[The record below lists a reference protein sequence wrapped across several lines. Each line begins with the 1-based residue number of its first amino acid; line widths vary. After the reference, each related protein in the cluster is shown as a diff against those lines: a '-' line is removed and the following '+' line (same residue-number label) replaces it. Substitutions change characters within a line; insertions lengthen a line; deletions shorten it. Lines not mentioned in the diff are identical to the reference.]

1 MGKHIEQR
9 HDSLPDKQEEI
20 QVLQTNED
28 TQSCR
33 SRKSS
38 SKSNCFVRQQL
49 KIDAEIKK
57 RKLAQEIVDLE
68 LAMQVSKL
76 EQEEVDGNS
85 ESVDSGSESNRSFVQ
100 KWINSRRDA
109 SPAKDLSSE
118 VGSKYNL
125 RNQQIN
131 KSQVPVEFSTFIT
144 RQAMPKDLP
153 IFNGYPTEWPN
164 FIFQYENSTA
174 ICGYTKEENQCRLQ
188 KCLKGNARTIV
199 ESLLI
204 LPRNADKIID
214 MLRKRFGRPELIVF
228 MLLDR
233 IRNFPVVKEDKLDMF
248 INFSDNVKNVV
259 GTMETLN
266 QEDHLRNPILLQEL
280 LNKLPTSQ
288 KLRWLE
294 YISRKTVQQPK
305 LIEFSAWLDHRASIV
320 SQIEMPKLSDTVT
333 NVTRDKQK
341 HNRRDVT
348 LTTNNSRTT
357 NPKCACCGNEFHH
370 LSNCSKFK
378 SLSVDDRWH
387 VVTSQRICFS
397 CLIPNHTLRTCKSIK
412 ICGKNQCTKPHHIL
426 LHKDNDNNHNRSNQG
441 YQHEVNYHRL
451 TSNNVLLK
459 IIPITI
465 NTNGNYVHTHAL
477 LDDASTVTLIDQD
490 LADELHMDG
499 PQRTLTIQ
507 WTNNQVR
514 QQDDSRIVS
523 FSIIGQQK
531 NKKYQLR
538 RVWTMKEMSLPTQS
552 INSSEMMER
561 FTYLGNGV
569 LSMTNAK
576 PKVLIGQDNWP
587 LLVNKR
593 IISGPWNGPALSKT
607 LLGWVL
613 HGNVSQTANTFSNK
627 HTTSHVCHMSSEDK
641 DDLDVLH
648 DLVKQQWQID
658 SSGVY
663 KLEKAMSKED
673 MVAQSIMD
681 RTMTRSGGRIETGLL
696 WKDENVVLPE
706 SKKNAMRRLIC
717 TERKMDKNEEYGRR
731 YCQKFDEL
739 VQKKYIRKLNN
750 SEVCGDQ
757 FKVWY
762 LPHFGIINPNKPD
775 KLRIVFDASA
785 KSNGVSLNDFL
796 LTGPDK
802 YNSLFNILI
811 NFRICRYAFTADIKE
826 MFLQVRVKKDDC
838 SAQRVL
844 FREMDRT
851 REPDVY
857 EIEVVFFGSTC
868 GPCLAQEAKNKNA
881 QEFKLTH
888 PDAVPDII
896 EKHYMDDYLGG
907 ADTIEAAHKLIA
919 DVIYI
924 HMS

>member
-20 QVLQTNED
+20 QILQTNED

-85 ESVDSGSESNRSFVQ
+85 ES
-100 KWINSRRDA
+100 
-109 SPAKDLSSE
+109 
-118 VGSKYNL
+118 
-125 RNQQIN
+125 
-131 KSQVPVEFSTFIT
+131 
-144 RQAMPKDLP
+144 
-153 IFNGYPTEWPN
+153 
-164 FIFQYENSTA
+164 
-174 ICGYTKEENQCRLQ
+174 
-188 KCLKGNARTIV
+188 
-199 ESLLI
+199 
-204 LPRNADKIID
+204 
-214 MLRKRFGRPELIVF
+214 
-228 MLLDR
+228 
-233 IRNFPVVKEDKLDMF
+233 
-248 INFSDNVKNVV
+248 
-259 GTMETLN
+259 
-266 QEDHLRNPILLQEL
+266 
-280 LNKLPTSQ
+280 
-288 KLRWLE
+288 
-294 YISRKTVQQPK
+294 
-305 LIEFSAWLDHRASIV
+305 
-320 SQIEMPKLSDTVT
+320 
-333 NVTRDKQK
+333 
-341 HNRRDVT
+341 
-348 LTTNNSRTT
+348 
-357 NPKCACCGNEFHH
+357 
-370 LSNCSKFK
+370 
-378 SLSVDDRWH
+378 
-387 VVTSQRICFS
+387 
-397 CLIPNHTLRTCKSIK
+397 
-412 ICGKNQCTKPHHIL
+412 
-426 LHKDNDNNHNRSNQG
+426 
-441 YQHEVNYHRL
+441 
-451 TSNNVLLK
+451 

-514 QQDDSRIVS
+514 QQDDSRIFRNDGKIS
-523 FSIIGQQK
+523 
-531 NKKYQLR
+531 
-538 RVWTMKEMSLPTQS
+538 
-552 INSSEMMER
+552 
-561 FTYLGNGV
+561 YLGNGV

-739 VQKKYIRKLNN
+739 VKKKYIRKLNN
-750 SEVCGDQ
+750 SEICGDQ

-785 KSNGVSLNDFL
+785 KSNV
-796 LTGPDK
+796 
-802 YNSLFNILI
+802 
-811 NFRICRYAFTADIKE
+811 YAFTADIKE

-888 PDAVPDII
+888 PDAVHDII

-924 HMS
+924 HTQPWTVTTDNRDLNLMNSWRSAQRLADFFWKRWLDDYLPTIIKRSKWYQEQKNIKVDDIVIIVDPNGTRNDWRKARVVKTYPAKDGRIRIVDVKDGNGKVYRRALSKLIVLDLQ